1 MKIMLIDD
9 RTIRQTRFTEETG
22 IDLNTPNSILDN
34 YSAKKYDELL
44 LEFRNNN
51 YTRLNNYDVIITH
64 RSAFDNINSTV
75 LDELKKVCADEDKKK
90 SLVFFSGG
98 ISSTTY
104 LKMPFEFLL
113 INSKTFYS
121 ENIEQYINEPKNILQ
136 LAYGKKYNIAI
147 MLNILEKINLFV
159 GSNLNN
165 EEISF
170 RKFKRET
177 GIESINHLIKYD
189 PPNSTILKTSDLQML
204 TKKLTTQIKRQVVLD
219 V

>member
-9 RTIRQTRFTEETG
+9 RTIRQTRFTDETG
-22 IDLNTPNSILDN
+22 INLNKFNDTLDN
-34 YSAKKYDELL
+34 YTAKKYDELL
-44 LEFRNNN
+44 LEFKNNN
-51 YTRLNNYDVIITH
+51 YTRLKKYDIIITH

-75 LDELKKVCADEDKKK
+75 LDELKRVCTDEKK

-104 LKMPFEFLL
+104 LKAPFEFLL

-121 ENIEQYINEPKNILQ
+121 QNIEQYISEPKNILQ

-147 MLNILEKINLFV
+147 MLNILERINLFI

-177 GIESINHLIKYD
+177 GIESINHLIEYD
-189 PPNSTILKTSDLQML
+189 PPNSTILKTSDLHML
-204 TKKLTTQIKRQVVLD
+204 TNNLTNQIKKQVVLD

>member
-9 RTIRQTRFTEETG
+9 RTIRQTRFTEETR
-22 IDLNTPNSILDN
+22 IDLNKFNDILDN

-75 LDELKKVCADEDKKK
+75 LDELKKVCADEKK

-104 LKMPFEFLL
+104 LKAPFEFLL

-121 ENIEQYINEPKNILQ
+121 ENIEQYISEPKNILQ

-147 MLNILEKINLFV
+147 MLNILEKINLFI
-159 GSNLNN
+159 GSNQNN

-177 GIESINHLIKYD
+177 GIESINHLITYD
-189 PPNSTILKTSDLQML
+189 PPSSNIFKISDLQML
-204 TKKLTTQIKRQVVLD
+204 TKNLTNQIKQQVVLD